1 MKIDKSICRARKA
14 CGLPCA
20 KCKYYENCAKK
31 GEIHQE
37 ETKIATKK
45 PPTKRPIPQK
55 EPENKVI
62 IPDRIKEYKTRE
74 RKNFTLKDI
83 EILRDTTIPAR
94 IAAKM
99 TGHHVNSI
107 YRWRKRNNVILPFV
121 PYDQRFRSNAWTEI
135 ELEIVKDASL
145 STRQVQERINRSADA
160 IRQRRMMLGI
170 RTGERK

>member
-1 MKIDKSICRARKA
+1 MKIDKSICRARQA
-14 CGLPCA
+14 AHLPCR
-20 KCKYYENCAKK
+20 KCEKYPECPGNYQENTEKVQISPK
-31 GEIHQE
+31 N
-37 ETKIATKK
+37 TTKK
-45 PPTKRPIPQK
+45 TESAIKSEVK
-55 EPENKVI
+55 
-62 IPDRIKEYKTRE
+62 IPDKIKRYQKKE
-74 RKNFTLKDI
+74 RKNFSPDDIKILKD
-83 EILRDTTIPAR
+83 TSIPAR

-121 PYDQRFRSNAWTEI
+121 PYGERFRSNAWTEI

-170 RTGERK
+170 RTGERN

>member
-1 MKIDKSICRARKA
+1 MIKYIQLNLVKKELKS
-14 CGLPCA
+14 
-20 KCKYYENCAKK
+20 YQKK
-31 GEIHQE
+31 
-37 ETKIATKK
+37 
-45 PPTKRPIPQK
+45 
-55 EPENKVI
+55 
-62 IPDRIKEYKTRE
+62 E
-74 RKNFTLKDI
+74 RKNFSPHDIKILKD
-83 EILRDTTIPAR
+83 TSIPAR

-145 STRQVQERINRSADA
+145 STRQVQERINRSASA